1 MAGLSLG
8 GLAKRS
14 MLFDT
19 EMVYFNFLYSI
30 IANNCTSHHFAFFIR
45 EKTGSIVKVDPID
58 R

>member
-1 MAGLSLG
+1 MAGLSLD
-8 GLAKRS
+8 GLAKRR

-19 EMVYFNFLYSI
+19 KSVYFNFLYSV
-30 IANNCTSHHFAFFIR
+30 IASICISHHFAFFIR